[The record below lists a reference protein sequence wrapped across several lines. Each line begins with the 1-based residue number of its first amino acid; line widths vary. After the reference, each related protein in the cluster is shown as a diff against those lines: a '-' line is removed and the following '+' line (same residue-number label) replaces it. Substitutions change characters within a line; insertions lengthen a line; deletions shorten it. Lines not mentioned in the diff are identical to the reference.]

1 MSNLSNAKMYGGIGS
16 IIMLIG
22 GFIPVVGM
30 ALPIIG
36 LVLVIIAIKNIADET
51 KDHGIFKNYFISF
64 ILNIVAIIAVFGI
77 IMFTMGIAG
86 FSILSLME
94 SGGVADPSAMFTD
107 ICNLLKGFL

>member
-51 KDHGIFKNYFISF
+51 KDHGNFRE
-64 ILNIVAIIAVFGI
+64 IVFVVMKRFDAIIHFQIKA
-77 IMFTMGIAG
+77 
-86 FSILSLME
+86 SLK
-94 SGGVADPSAMFTD
+94 S
-107 ICNLLKGFL
+107 